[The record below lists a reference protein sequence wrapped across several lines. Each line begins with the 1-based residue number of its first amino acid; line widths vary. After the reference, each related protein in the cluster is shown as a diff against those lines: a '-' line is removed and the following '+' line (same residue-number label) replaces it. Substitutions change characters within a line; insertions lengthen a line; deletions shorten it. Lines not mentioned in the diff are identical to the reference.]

1 MKAIDKAHEGNDNDE
16 VFEGRACVESQGF
29 EGVQVTANE
38 WFPR

>member
-1 MKAIDKAHEGNDNDE
+1 MNVGKNDGGIDYDE
-16 VFEGRACVESQGF
+16 DVEERGSVESQGF